1 MATKE
6 MEKAQSSTEV
16 SAEIMEKVALDG
28 DLSQLSPSQRVAYY
42 TQLCESLGLN
52 PYTKPFQYLKLQG
65 KLTLYANKDAAE
77 QLTRKWM
84 ISLEQVSSESTF
96 KDTLYRVVYKASDPN
111 GRHVDASGV
120 VPIANLKG
128 EALANALMKAETK
141 ARRRATLSLVGLG
154 WLDETEIET
163 IRSRKGEA
171 PVTLVEVDEEGE
183 IVEETPI
190 QSALEE
196 APVEEAPQGN
206 DAGDM
211 YCSLHGT
218 NWFQTSKGH
227 AHPLTNKEGETLVN
241 AKGYERWC
249 SFPKDNMDSREFWI
263 ARQNLQWTDD
273 DAIALLKC
281 TFEEYQKLHDIS
293 SQNFGPVYRA
303 CIEAAAAQ
311 Q

>member
-6 MEKAQSSTEV
+6 MEKAQP
-16 SAEIMEKVALDG
+16 SAEIMERVALDG
-28 DLSQLSPSQRVAYY
+28 DLSKLDPSQRVAYY
-42 TQLCESLGLN
+42 TQICESLGLN
-52 PYTKPFQYLKLQG
+52 PFTKPFQYLKLQG
-65 KLTLYANKDAAE
+65 KLTLYATKDATE
-77 QLTRKWM
+77 QLCRKMM
-84 ISLEQVSSESTF
+84 ISLEKISTEEQRGIYMV
-96 KDTLYRVVYKASDPN
+96 TYKATDPN
-111 GRHVDASGV
+111 GRHVDAMGA

-154 WLDETEIET
+154 WLDETEIDT

-196 APVEEAPQGN
+196 APVEEAPQQY

-227 AHPLTNKEGETLVN
+227 AHPLTNEEGETLVN

-303 CIEAAAAQ
+303 CLEAAAAQ